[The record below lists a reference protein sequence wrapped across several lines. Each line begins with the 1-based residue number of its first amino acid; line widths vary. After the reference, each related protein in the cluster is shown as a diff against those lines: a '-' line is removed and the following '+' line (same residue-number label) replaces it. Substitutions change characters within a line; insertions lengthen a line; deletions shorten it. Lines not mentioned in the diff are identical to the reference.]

1 MTASVR
7 KLQALPAKADRTRPT
22 RCNPLFDTIPV
33 SCTPT
38 DTVIGGC

>member
-1 MTASVR
+1 MTVSVR
-7 KLQALPAKADRTRPT
+7 RLQSLPAKADKTRPT

-38 DTVIGGC
+38 HTVLGG